1 MISPISFVIIGSGG
15 IADFHAHAISV
26 VPGARLV
33 AVWGQVPDQATAF
46 AQKHGVEFISD
57 IGSLAARKDI
67 HAVTIATPSG
77 THEQFALPFLRE
89 GKAVLCEKP
98 LDVRLDK
105 IDHLLATARDSR
117 AILAGVFQ
125 LRLAAGAQAMKR
137 AVEQGRFGRLT
148 LCSAYLK
155 WWRDQAYYDA
165 VDWRGTR
172 ELDGGGALMNQGI
185 HVVDLLQW
193 LVGMPS
199 EVNAISA
206 CLAHQRI
213 EVEDTIVVNLRY
225 PNGAL
230 GVIEAATSCKP
241 GFHMRIEICGDQ
253 GSAILENDRITFW
266 QFEVSRPD
274 DEVIRAGQSGLIQ
287 GGTSDPK
294 AISIEGHRRL
304 IEDLVG
310 AIRDNRPPLIP
321 GTEARDPVRL
331 VLAAYESA
339 VTGRTVKL

>member
-1 MISPISFVIIGSGG
+1 MKPISFAIIGSGG
-15 IADFHAHAISV
+15 IADFHARAIAV
-26 VPGARLV
+26 VPGARLA
-33 AVWGQVPDQATAF
+33 AVWGQVPEQASTF
-46 AQKHGVEFISD
+46 AKKHGAEFVPD
-57 IGSLAARKDI
+57 LASLAARGDI
-67 HAVTIATPSG
+67 RAVTIATPSG
-77 THEQFALPFLRE
+77 THEQFAIPFLHA

-105 IDHLLATARDSR
+105 IDRMLAAARDNC

-125 LRLAAGAQAMKR
+125 LRLGAGAKAIKR
-137 AVEQGRFGRLT
+137 AVEAGRFGRLS
-148 LCSAYLK
+148 LGSAYLK

-172 ELDGGGALMNQGI
+172 ELDGGGAMMNQGI

-193 LVGMPS
+193 LAGMPA
-199 EVNAISA
+199 EVSAFSA
-206 CLAHQRI
+206 CLAHERI

-225 PNGAL
+225 PSGAL
-230 GVIEAATSCKP
+230 GVIEAATSCRP
-241 GFHMRIEICGDQ
+241 GFQMRIELCGDK

-266 QFEVSRPD
+266 QFDESRPE
-274 DEVIRAGQSGLIQ
+274 DEGIRQEKGGAIH

-304 IEDLVG
+304 LEDLVG

-321 GTEARDPVRL
+321 GSEARDPVRII
-331 VLAAYESA
+331 LAAYESA
-339 VTGRTVKL
+339 SGGRIIKL